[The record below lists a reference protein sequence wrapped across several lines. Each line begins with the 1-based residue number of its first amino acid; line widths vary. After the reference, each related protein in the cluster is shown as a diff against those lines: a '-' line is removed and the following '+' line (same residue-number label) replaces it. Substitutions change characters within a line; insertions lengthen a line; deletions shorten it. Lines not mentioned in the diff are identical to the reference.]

1 MNFFQN
7 LHRDAK
13 LLMASRGIRA
23 FAFSYL
29 NVVFAIYLNRLGY
42 STITIGVIFSVAY
55 LSGALLTAV
64 WGFLSDRYGRRRIL
78 MLLAVLTIIS
88 NGIFVFFS
96 SLAFIL
102 LAVIIANVGAGGS
115 AGGGS
120 GGGPFNPVEEAL
132 LAEKC
137 HPENRN
143 QIFAFNS
150 FVGSVM
156 GSVGALAAG
165 LPQYLQEQWSW
176 NAVTAYKPLFIAT
189 IVFSFLL
196 LIVYGAIS
204 EGPSTHPA
212 EKKISKATGVFVTKM
227 SLLAFVDNFG
237 AGLAGS
243 LVSYWFFLR
252 FGVEL
257 KSLGVMFFISNFLA
271 ALSFLSAPI
280 IARHLGIVR
289 TMAFSHGL
297 ASLIYLSIPL
307 AATFVGAATLLV
319 IRSYFAYMDN
329 PLRASFT
336 MAMVKSN
343 ERGSAAGVT
352 SLARVVP
359 FGISPT
365 ISTYLMQSV
374 SLTLPLFIG
383 GGLQLVNDV
392 AFYLMFR
399 SVRPPEEERTYNP
412 LPASL
417 SSPTT
422 RGRTQE
428 GD

>member
-1 MNFFQN
+1 
-7 LHRDAK
+7 
-13 LLMASRGIRA
+13 
-23 FAFSYL
+23 
-29 NVVFAIYLNRLGY
+29 
-42 STITIGVIFSVAY
+42 
-55 LSGALLTAV
+55 
-64 WGFLSDRYGRRRIL
+64 

-88 NGIFVFFS
+88 NAILVFFS
-96 SLAFIL
+96 GLAWVL

-137 HPENRN
+137 SPENRN
-143 QIFAFNS
+143 QIFAVNA
-150 FVGSVM
+150 FVGSVL
-156 GSVGALAAG
+156 GSLGALAAG
-165 LPQYLQEQWSW
+165 LPQYLQEAWAWETVAS
-176 NAVTAYKPLFIAT
+176 YKPLFVLT
-189 IVFSFLL
+189 IFFS
-196 LIVYGAIS
+196 IVLFFVYRSIT
-204 EGPSTHPA
+204 EEHRPRKV
-212 EKKISKATGVFVTKM
+212 EEKISRTTGVFVTKM

-237 AGLAGS
+237 AGLAGA
-243 LVSYWFFLR
+243 LLPYWFFLR
-252 FGVEL
+252 YGVEL
-257 KSLGVMFFISNFLA
+257 KSLGMLFFVSYLLA

-280 IARHLGIVR
+280 IARRLGVVR

-297 ASLIYLSIPL
+297 ASLIYFFIPL
-307 AATFVGAATLLV
+307 APTFIIAAAMLA

-336 MAMVKSN
+336 MAMVKSS

-352 SLARVVP
+352 NLARVVP

-383 GGLQLVNDV
+383 GGLQLLNDI

-399 SVRPPEEERTYNP
+399 HVRPPEEMDA
-412 LPASL
+412 PAAQR
-417 SSPTT
+417 SSA
-422 RGRTQE
+422 
-428 GD
+428 

>member
-1 MNFFQN
+1 MTFLQQ

-29 NVVFAIYLNRLGY
+29 NVVFAIYLDRLGY
-42 STITIGVIFSVAY
+42 STLTIGVIFSVAY

-64 WGFLSDRYGRRRIL
+64 WGYLSDRYGQRKIL
-78 MLLAVLTIIS
+78 MLLAVLTIVS

-102 LAVIIANVGAGGS
+102 LAVIIANVGSGGS

-137 HPENRN
+137 SAEERN
-143 QIFAFNS
+143 WIFSLNS
-150 FVGSVM
+150 CVGSVM
-156 GSVGALAAG
+156 GAIGALAAG
-165 LPQYLQEQWSW
+165 LPQWLQERW
-176 NAVTAYKPLFIAT
+176 NWDAVHSYKPLFILT
-189 IVFSFLL
+189 ILFSAVLFV
-196 LIVYGAIS
+196 VYGAIS
-204 EGPSTHPA
+204 EEHRPRKV
-212 EKKISKATGVFVTKM
+212 ERRISKATGVFVTKM
-227 SLLAFVDNFG
+227 SVLAFVDNFG

-257 KSLGVMFFISNFLA
+257 KSLGLLFFISNFLA
-271 ALSFLSAPI
+271 AISFLSAPV
-280 IARHLGIVR
+280 IARYLGIVR
-289 TMAFSHGL
+289 TMAFSHGF
-297 ASLIYLSIPL
+297 ASLIYLSIPF
-307 AATFVGAATLLV
+307 APTFFLAATLLA

-336 MAMVKSN
+336 MAMVASS

-352 SLARVVP
+352 SLARIVP

-374 SLTLPLFIG
+374 SLTLPLYIG
-383 GGLQLVNDV
+383 GGLQFINDV

-399 SVRPPEEERTYNP
+399 DVKPPEELQT
-412 LPASL
+412 AKV
-417 SSPTT
+417 
-422 RGRTQE
+422 QV
-428 GD
+428 